1 VTSPYDLQTAP
12 RLEGTP
18 DGAEEQVAE
27 TRQCGRCGGV
37 GTHYLTCPALRLPK
51 GYRINDRI
59 NDRIGDRIGDRIS
72 DPDRRPR

>member
-1 VTSPYDLQTAP
+1 VTSPYDLQIAAWP
-12 RLEGTP
+12 EGTP
-18 DGAEEQVAE
+18 EGAAEQVAE

-59 NDRIGDRIGDRIS
+59 NGRIS